1 MIRAKGCVFVTIN
14 EYQQL
19 AMTTLNPEL
28 SRKDVLINGVMGL
41 CGESGEAIDIV
52 KKWLAQGHELD
63 REKLAKELGDICW
76 YLAETATALDLSLEE
91 IMAANIEKLKQRYP
105 DGFDSARSI
114 HREK

>member
-1 MIRAKGCVFVTIN
+1 MTIN
-14 EYQQL
+14 EYQKL

-28 SRKDVLINGVMGL
+28 DQKDVLINGVMGL

-52 KKWLAQGHELD
+52 KKWLAQGHDLD

-76 YLAETATALDLSLEE
+76 YLAETATALDLSLED

-114 HREK
+114 HRTE